1 MTFAVRDLGLMPYKE
16 AWALQKRLHAE
27 IARGLRP
34 PTLLLVEHPRVIT
47 LGRKATGENLKFPE
61 SWYRANGLEVYWVE
75 RGGDVTYHGPGQL
88 VAYPLFPVERRVRDF
103 LRKLEAAV
111 IKVAESY
118 GIEAYATP
126 GYAGVWVGE
135 EKLAAFGVA
144 VKEGVALHGLALNVN
159 TNLEDFD
166 LIVPCGIRDKGVT
179 SLEKLLGHPVPMDEV
194 KARLVRAM
202 EEVFGETGGTGH
214 PAEEPAAPGR

>member
-1 MTFAVRDLGLMPYKE
+1 MNFDVRDLGTLPYRE
-16 AWALQKRLHAE
+16 AWELQKRLHRE
-27 IARGLRP
+27 IARGQRP

-61 SWYRANGLEVYWVE
+61 SWYRANGLEVHWVE

-159 TNLEDFD
+159 TNLKDFD

-179 SLEKLLGHPVPMDEV
+179 SLEKLLGRPLPMDEV

-202 EEVFGETGGTGH
+202 EEVFGETGRTGH
-214 PAEEPAAPGR
+214 QAEEPAAPGR

>member
-1 MTFAVRDLGLMPYKE
+1 MPYGE
-16 AWALQKRLHAE
+16 AWELQKRLHGE
-27 IARGLRP
+27 IARGERP

-111 IKVAESY
+111 IQVAGSY
-118 GIEAYATP
+118 GIKAYATP

-159 TNLEDFD
+159 TNLKDFD

-179 SLEKLLGHPVPMDEV
+179 SLEKLLGRPLPMDEV
-194 KARLVRAM
+194 KARLIRAM
-202 EEVFGETGGTGH
+202 EEVFGETGRTGH
-214 PAEEPAAPGR
+214 QAEEPAAPRR